1 MKRQTLLLPLNLP
14 CLTDKAAAQFVELL
28 HQLVTGIEHHYAA
41 QIDRYHQRE
50 RELRLARQPQPSAS
64 DDPPF

>member
-1 MKRQTLLLPLNLP
+1 
-14 CLTDKAAAQFVELL
+14 
-28 HQLVTGIEHHYAA
+28 VTGIEHHYAA